1 MKFDD
6 ILVILGE
13 FGPYQ
18 RRMYALVCLMVIP
31 LSWTTLIQVF
41 AMGNSD
47 HWCQVPGWND
57 TVCEEEYGAPC
68 NLITK
73 KTFNIPFVEANGSKL
88 EFQKC
93 ARYNI
98 SDFSGLSV
106 VINDSATSG
115 YDSLIRDLGADGTP
129 DVIPCDAGWEYD
141 RSQYTRTF
149 VQEMDLVCADAKY
162 IQFPQS
168 FYYGGYLV
176 GSAVFGILGDR
187 FGRHRM
193 LIFTIVLR
201 IISGYALVL
210 IHNYWLFA
218 VVRFF
223 QGVFLVGSYILTFVL
238 GTEFVGI
245 SKRNVSGI
253 FINIPFAVG
262 YMLLAGIA
270 YWIRDW
276 RMLQVALV
284 TPLFIL
290 LIFLIILPES
300 PRWLISQ
307 GETEKAKKIIKHAAK
322 VNKVQLPEDFL
333 DEHDDVNKNLQDD
346 THKDDTQKDDTQEKE
361 RRPNVTDIFR
371 YRNMR
376 RRILILMYIWSVCAV
391 VYHGFNLST
400 SSLGINVYLSFF
412 VSAAIE
418 IPAYTLDIFIV
429 QHPWLGRRRS
439 MVLTLLLGGVACLL
453 TIFIAPGPFRA
464 GVAFIGKF
472 GISAAF
478 GLIYLYTIEL
488 FPTSLRTAG
497 LGICSMTG
505 RIANILAPLILLT
518 TEYWIHTPLV
528 IFGSCTI
535 LAGILCLFLPETR
548 GKKLP
553 ETIEDGENF
562 GKLLAKTVLPDER
575 I

>member
-1 MKFDD
+1 
-6 ILVILGE
+6 
-13 FGPYQ
+13 
-18 RRMYALVCLMVIP
+18 
-31 LSWTTLIQVF
+31 
-41 AMGNSD
+41 
-47 HWCQVPGWND
+47 
-57 TVCEEEYGAPC
+57 
-68 NLITK
+68 
-73 KTFNIPFVEANGSKL
+73 
-88 EFQKC
+88 
-93 ARYNI
+93 
-98 SDFSGLSV
+98 
-106 VINDSATSG
+106 
-115 YDSLIRDLGADGTP
+115 
-129 DVIPCDAGWEYD
+129 
-141 RSQYTRTF
+141 
-149 VQEMDLVCADAKY
+149 
-162 IQFPQS
+162 
-168 FYYGGYLV
+168 
-176 GSAVFGILGDR
+176 
-187 FGRHRM
+187 
-193 LIFTIVLR
+193 
-201 IISGYALVL
+201 
-210 IHNYWLFA
+210 
-218 VVRFF
+218 
-223 QGVFLVGSYILTFVL
+223 
-238 GTEFVGI
+238 
-245 SKRNVSGI
+245 
-253 FINIPFAVG
+253 
-262 YMLLAGIA
+262 MLLAGIA

-290 LIFLIILPES
+290 FIFLIILPES

-333 DEHDDVNKNLQDD
+333 DEHDDVNKNLNG
-346 THKDDTQKDDTQEKE
+346 DTQKDDTQEKE

-371 YRNMR
+371 HRNMR
-376 RRILILMYIWSVCAV
+376 RRTLILMYIWSVCAV

-400 SSLGINVYLSFF
+400 STLGINVYISFF

-429 QHPWLGRRRS
+429 QHHWLGRRRS

-562 GKLLAKTVLPDER
+562 GK
-575 I
+575 